1 MKIPRGSK
9 PHQNRLIELLK
20 ELGLIFLSGT
30 LFALISCWSCWS
42 DSAAMWRHIFICNGF
57 WLLLAFGN
65 AHINAFLDRKFDWI
79 RHPVKRLTIGLAA
92 VLVYTYLSAY
102 LFTLFIRWL
111 FGFSGSSGLNT
122 SLVIAVAVTLLVTVF
137 LYARGFL
144 ISWRELA
151 VNAERLEKEKV
162 AAGWAALKNQVNPHF
177 LFNSLNVLSNLV
189 YEDRDK
195 AVEFIRRLSELYRR
209 ILSDGERDLVS
220 LEDELRLVEDYI
232 FLQKTRFEDGLTV
245 DIDAEDK
252 TGYVLPLVLQLL
264 LENAI
269 KHNRISAAEPLHV
282 RIYREGDCLVV
293 ANLLRPKLSTHVSS
307 TGIGLDNIRK
317 RLSVFTSEQLTV
329 HRDDREGGLFTVS
342 IPILTNPG
350 YADTDR

>member
-1 MKIPRGSK
+1 MKIPRGSG
-9 PHQNRLIELLK
+9 PNQNRLLELLK
-20 ELGLIFLSGT
+20 ELGLILVSGT
-30 LFALISCWSCWS
+30 LFAFISCWSCWS
-42 DSAAMWRHIFICNGF
+42 DSTAMWRHIFICNGF

-79 RHPVKRLTIGLAA
+79 RHPVKRLSIGLTA

-102 LFTLFIRWL
+102 LFTLFVRWL
-111 FGFSGSSGLNT
+111 FGFGGSSGLNT
-122 SLVIAVAVTLLVTVF
+122 SLVIAVVVTLLVTVF

-209 ILSDGERDLVS
+209 VLSDGEQDMVS
-220 LEDELRLVEDYI
+220 LEDEIRLVEDYV
-232 FLQKTRFEDGLTV
+232 FLQKTRFEDGLV
-245 DIDAEDK
+245 VEIEVEDRV
-252 TGYVLPLVLQLL
+252 GYVLPLVLQLL

-269 KHNRISAAEPLHV
+269 KHNRVSTAEPLHV
-282 RIYREGDCLVV
+282 RIYREGNRLLVT
-293 ANLLRPKLSTHVSS
+293 NILRPKLSTHVSS

-329 HRDDREGGLFTVS
+329 HNDEREGGLFTVS
-342 IPILTNPG
+342 IPILMNPAH
-350 YADTDR
+350 ADIDR